1 MKSNRAVAM
10 LLGAMAVC
18 GGFWGVAPT
27 PAAAYWDTLEGPI
40 GRDARQALDTGDAV
54 SILKWVRLEDEQKAR
69 ATLQTV
75 VSLRAKYPEHAKD
88 LDRSFFGTL
97 LTIRRDGERPQRANS
112 NATGT
117 P

>member
-1 MKSNRAVAM
+1 M
-10 LLGAMAVC
+10 
-18 GGFWGVAPT
+18 
-27 PAAAYWDTLEGPI
+27 

-54 SILKWVRLEDEQKAR
+54 AILKWVRVEDEQKAR
-69 ATLQTV
+69 AMLQTV
-75 VSLRAKYPEHAKD
+75 VSLRAKYPEHAKG

-97 LTIRRDGERPQRANS
+97 LTIRRDGERPQQRASS